1 MNLRILAKATCL
13 WPHWQRHIDQPMVS
27 LTNSPCPGPIDMDSL
42 TKTVWQRPI
51 WKNQRRSKICHGTE
65 FQFHLIQVLDH
76 PLWGMLLLKFRTFI
90 SRDTDEHAQ
99 SLTAVV
105 AILFVDQGL
114 RSWNLGKGVL
124 TVKEGTLLRVTV
136 PETTMTWRTM
146 KIFVCWTKGPCLT
159 PVYLFVRPKIPVCPD
174 CQSINFYCS
183 HRSCLRYVLVVVAC
197 TGWSSSWIPC
207 SEPVDRL
214 LLLVVGEL
222 LGASSLW
229 HFNSFS
235 LIYPTI
241 TIIITK
247 TTQHQAY

>member
-65 FQFHLIQVLDH
+65 VQFHLIPVLDH

-159 PVYLFVRPKIPVCPD
+159 PMYLFRASQDTTLPWLPIN
-174 CQSINFYCS
+174 QLLLFASIMPT
-183 HRSCLRYVLVVVAC
+183 VC
-197 TGWSSSWIPC
+197 TGSSSLYW
-207 SEPVDRL
+207 
-214 LLLVVGEL
+214 LVIVMDSMQRTSGQI
-222 LGASSLW
+222 AVISSRW
-229 HFNSFS
+229 AVRCIKFVTF
-235 LIYPTI
+235 
-241 TIIITK
+241 
-247 TTQHQAY
+247 